1 MSDETPVERR
11 LREMEEQCR
20 SAREGVE
27 MTLALDASLDDSA
40 RRDYY
45 DCAHLHTR
53 QIGALDCGRKAI
65 RLLVIFQHGPSGDAW
80 DEWLAN
86 VDALLAKCR
95 EDGR

>member
-1 MSDETPVERR
+1 MTDETPVERR
-11 LREMEEQCR
+11 LRERWVQEDCCMDPH
-20 SAREGVE
+20 AHDLLHGVE
-27 MTLALDASLDDSA
+27 
-40 RRDYY
+40 
-45 DCAHLHTR
+45 
-53 QIGALDCGRKAI
+53 AI